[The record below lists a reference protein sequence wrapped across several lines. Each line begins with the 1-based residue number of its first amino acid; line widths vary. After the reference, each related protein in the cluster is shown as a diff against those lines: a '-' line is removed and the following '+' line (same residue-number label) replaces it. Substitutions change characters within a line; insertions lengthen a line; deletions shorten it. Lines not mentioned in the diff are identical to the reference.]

1 MQENIN
7 INIISEIKSGN
18 RDVFQLF
25 YRAEFCNIVYFINK
39 YIYDND
45 SAKDIAQESFISLW
59 NYREKLDDQKNIR
72 ALIYTIA
79 KNKAL
84 NYLRSN
90 FIQNNSPINDE
101 LLINFNSLASDYVSN
116 NIESL
121 ELNDII
127 TKIYESLPP
136 TYKESFL
143 LSRNAGLTYEQIAER
158 KGVSVKAIEYHISQA
173 LKIIRKKLAKYNIY
187 KYILLFI
194 LISFLKFVI

>member
-90 FIQNNSPINDE
+90 FIQNNSPLNEE
-101 LLINFNSLASDYVSN
+101 LVINFNSLASDHVSN

-127 TKIYESLPP
+127 SKIYESLPP
-136 TYKESFL
+136 KYKESFL
-143 LSRNAGLTYEQIAER
+143 LSRKAGLTYEQIAER

-187 KYILLFI
+187 KYILFFI
-194 LISFLKFVI
+194 LISFLNFVI

>member
-101 LLINFNSLASDYVSN
+101 LLINFNSLASDHVSN

>member
-1 MQENIN
+1 MQENLN
-7 INIISEIKSGN
+7 INFISEIKSGN

-39 YIYDND
+39 YIYDSD

-59 NYREKLDDQKNIR
+59 NYREKLDDQKSIR

-90 FIQNNSPINDE
+90 FIQNNSPINEE
-101 LLINFNSLASDYVSN
+101 LLINYNSLASDYVSN

-127 TKIYESLPP
+127 SKIYESLPP
-136 TYKESFL
+136 KYKESFL
-143 LSRNAGLTYEQIAER
+143 LSRKAGLTYEQIAER
-158 KGVSVKAIEYHISQA
+158 KGVSVKAVEYHISQA

-194 LISFLKFVI
+194 LISFLTFVI

>member
-101 LLINFNSLASDYVSN
+101 LLINFNSLASDHVSN

-187 KYILLFI
+187 KYILFFI
-194 LISFLKFVI
+194 LISFLNFVI